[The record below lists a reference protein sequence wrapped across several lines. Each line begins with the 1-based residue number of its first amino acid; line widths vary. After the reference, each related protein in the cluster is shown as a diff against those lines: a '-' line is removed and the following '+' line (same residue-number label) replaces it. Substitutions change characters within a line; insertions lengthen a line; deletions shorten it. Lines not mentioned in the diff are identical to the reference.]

1 MQGALGRG
9 AAGPRDHAHAE
20 ARAEPRHLHAN
31 GPEADEA
38 QRLAAQFHPHEPT
51 GLPAALAQAH
61 VRGAD
66 MPRGG
71 EDHGEAVL
79 GHRGGSI
86 IRRVRDDHAAAGRLL
101 HVDAARVADAEEAD
115 ELEALKLYEMDG
127 FDQTQAAE
135 KMKIS
140 QPTFARILDK
150 SIKKITEAIIK
161 GKAIKIEKT

>member
-1 MQGALGRG
+1 MR
-9 AAGPRDHAHAE
+9 PK
-20 ARAEPRHLHAN
+20 
-31 GPEADEA
+31 
-38 QRLAAQFHPHEPT
+38 
-51 GLPAALAQAH
+51 
-61 VRGAD
+61 
-66 MPRGG
+66 
-71 EDHGEAVL
+71 
-79 GHRGGSI
+79 
-86 IRRVRDDHAAAGRLL
+86 IRRCLRFKPNVYYFKPQGIPLRFLEEIVL
-101 HVDAARVADAEEAD
+101 EAD